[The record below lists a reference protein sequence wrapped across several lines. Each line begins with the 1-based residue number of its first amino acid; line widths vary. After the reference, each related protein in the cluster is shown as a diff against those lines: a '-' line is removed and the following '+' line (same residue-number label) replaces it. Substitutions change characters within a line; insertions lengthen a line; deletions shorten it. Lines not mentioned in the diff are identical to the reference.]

1 MVIPV
6 ELSRFSLSTL
16 SLNWLVSM
24 EKQVITV
31 VLKVINSFVMVFF
44 ILNCLLLLHCTMCI
58 AKWFAFY
65 LWNFNKIWSK
75 FSNVV
80 FLLFNQSEH
89 QSLICC
95 KKNRFSQESVGT
107 EKRPECQSLVCLDV
121 CGNAEA
127 GNSVKQ
133 TQSVLSL
140 KACAYFPRQNL

>member
-1 MVIPV
+1 MPQHKKNQYFHNYYITLKFGNSCNGNTCGVVQVP
-6 ELSRFSLSTL
+6 STL

-75 FSNVV
+75 FSNVI
-80 FLLFNQSEH
+80 FLLFN
-89 QSLICC
+89 
-95 KKNRFSQESVGT
+95 
-107 EKRPECQSLVCLDV
+107 
-121 CGNAEA
+121 
-127 GNSVKQ
+127 
-133 TQSVLSL
+133 
-140 KACAYFPRQNL
+140 

>member
-1 MVIPV
+1 MKQKSCFNWFRGLIIMPQHKKTNIFIIITSHLNLETLVMVTPV
-6 ELSRFSLSTL
+6 ELSRFSPYTL

-75 FSNVV
+75 FSKCC
-80 FLLFNQSEH
+80 FLALY
-89 QSLICC
+89 L
-95 KKNRFSQESVGT
+95 
-107 EKRPECQSLVCLDV
+107 
-121 CGNAEA
+121 A
-127 GNSVKQ
+127 
-133 TQSVLSL
+133 
-140 KACAYFPRQNL
+140 

>member
-1 MVIPV
+1 MPRHKKTNIFIIITSHLNLETLVMVIPV
-6 ELSRFSLSTL
+6 ELSRFSPSTL

-75 FSNVV
+75 FSKCH
-80 FLLFNQSEH
+80 FLAL
-89 QSLICC
+89 
-95 KKNRFSQESVGT
+95 
-107 EKRPECQSLVCLDV
+107 
-121 CGNAEA
+121 
-127 GNSVKQ
+127 
-133 TQSVLSL
+133 
-140 KACAYFPRQNL
+140 